1 MSVAPVTTDV
11 SVGSGKPPEIMLV
24 NKDHAPFWVIMIW
37 VTCAGTGAMVMS
49 GPKMVPR
56 AMSEY
61 MVLLQLRS
69 VVISMACVSTG
80 GHWNHAVLN
89 KPCLSLG

>member
-1 MSVAPVTTDV
+1 MVWVACT
-11 SVGSGKPPEIMLV
+11 
-24 NKDHAPFWVIMIW
+24 
-37 VTCAGTGAMVMS
+37 GTGAVVMS
-49 GPKMVPR
+49 GPELVPR

-80 GHWNHAVLN
+80 GHWKHAVLN
-89 KPCLSLG
+89 QPCLSLE